1 MSKDEL
7 HAFRRQQIEDYRNS
21 SQSAETWCEANA
33 MKVSTLRY
41 LWTQGDGSV
50 VHFTEHKGTVLLCT
64 LLAGKPGGIWMEKF
78 SLVALDSSFC
88 LFPMSCASFCS
99 AKLTEEFE
107 FSNQSS
113 DPQIFCPQN
122 AVRLMSNRLHIFHP
136 KDSCDNTFIRLING
150 GIF

>member
-1 MSKDEL
+1 
-7 HAFRRQQIEDYRNS
+7 
-21 SQSAETWCEANA
+21 

-107 FSNQSS
+107 FSNQFSRVPS
-113 DPQIFCPQN
+113 FLSLWTQGDGSIVHFSGLEHKGTVLLC
-122 AVRLMSNRLHIFHP
+122 
-136 KDSCDNTFIRLING
+136 TFLVEKYW
-150 GIF
+150 GICLWEHKGTVLLCTFLAAKYWGICLEK